1 MLNTSYFFILNRLL
15 HRNRYLVSLIFF
27 NIMCLTLIP
36 EATPRSSFVHL
47 LVSIAGGFIWKGGGR
62 LLSFIS
68 QLFMKP
74 SVFLECIVDIIVMKV
89 LFYPV

>member
-1 MLNTSYFFILNRLL
+1 MER
-15 HRNRYLVSLIFF
+15 
-27 NIMCLTLIP
+27 
-36 EATPRSSFVHL
+36 
-47 LVSIAGGFIWKGGGR
+47 GGR